1 MSLLHS
7 VEVWLPPLCHSLVLI
22 GVSLLIQSTLLLLI
36 GLAAGRALRR
46 QGSATQRFVV
56 QATLLGVFACCVL
69 TVVPAGHRPALLN
82 LSLPDARTLPALETA
97 ASHPETVVPDS
108 VHRIS
113 RNTSPPDLS
122 PALSTTET
130 AANGVHIE
138 VQPDRP
144 TTDKQVSDNLS
155 EFKHRA
161 FVPQTMSLQ
170 TSRAGWFY
178 VGIAV
183 VWGIGALVQG
193 IWLLLCGWG
202 IRRIVRNSTPVLD
215 ADATAVLTSL
225 CLRQGLRVP
234 EMRTSTEIESI
245 YLAGLRRP
253 VILLPDA
260 YTTDFDATALRAILA
275 HEIAHIALRDT
286 WWTWGARLLCTVC
299 WMQPLLWLLCRER
312 EQVCEEVCDMAALTQ
327 DCSPHAYAA
336 CLVALAERLTNT
348 RSPRLLASGVVG
360 FRSSIGQRVEQILRG
375 SHPIKPLSLST
386 RAGIGVTL
394 AGLVAVLLFTVSA
407 TAAQEKDAWAHDA
420 RLNRKV
426 SIAAEGIP
434 IRDLLALLTQKT
446 GVLLKA
452 DDYVADDKIILFTPS
467 RPLRDILDDIAA
479 LYNDTW
485 LAGPTQDN
493 KNFFRL
499 VRLRDARDYEDGLS
513 QDMNRKMLA
522 QMDAQIKALQ
532 ETPQELARR
541 PVSDPIRVALSTED
555 GRLGTSIFALL
566 TESQR
571 TQLMENWRTQI
582 SVALLS
588 PAQKKPLEPLF
599 FGDKFKPELHNGLVL
614 DQIPRE
620 EMDKHK
626 MRFNLIGSQGNISV
640 YLTAPIG
647 FNMQVSEFSAGAKFL
662 LPPHGNPYTGKAV
675 RDAAELPDP
684 KAVAESQGATW
695 IDRLHAFATKTGTP
709 ILADFYRSRP
719 VHAADG
725 EPNVS
730 NDPAFQALDGLNR
743 PNGYLWWNHG
753 KSLLLRKRDWYSQ
766 RLYEVPDRWVETV
779 GKRVTAHKDAITYA
793 DVLSLSDLSLDQI
806 IGLSGSL
813 GLHTDREMLCG
824 VREMLASVAAC
835 PIDKETPLFKGSFGA
850 GNALDHAVRPNLN
863 NNGQGGLLDNFLR
876 VFPRDLM
883 ETNRKAGGDPS
894 EFGYLIL
901 PHDGAAVGEGSG
913 ASVQIDAMFAI
924 HNGLSAGYILALP
937 TMLPDDRRAKTKID
951 TIP

>member
-1 MSLLHS
+1 MNFLHS
-7 VEVWLPPLCHSLVLI
+7 FEVWLPPLCRSLVLI
-22 GVSLLIQSTLLLLI
+22 GVSILIQSALLLLV

-46 QGSATQRFVV
+46 QGPVTQRFVV

-69 TVVPAGHRPALLN
+69 TVVSAGHRPALLN
-82 LSLPDARTLPALETA
+82 LSLPDARTLPTLETA

-108 VHRIS
+108 AHRIS
-113 RNTSPPDLS
+113 LNTSLPDSPPT
-122 PALSTTET
+122 LSTTET
-130 AANGVHIE
+130 AANGARID
-138 VQPDRP
+138 VQPDLP
-144 TTDKQVSDNLS
+144 TTDKPMNNSLS

-161 FVPQTMSLQ
+161 FRPQAMDLQ
-170 TSRAGWFY
+170 TSRAGWLY
-178 VGIAV
+178 VGIAG

-193 IWLLLCGWG
+193 IWLLLCSLG
-202 IRRIVRNSTPVLD
+202 IRRIVRCSTPIID
-215 ADATAVLTSL
+215 ADATALLTSL

-234 EMRTSTEIESI
+234 EMRSSTEVESI

-253 VILLPDA
+253 VLLLPDTYA
-260 YTTDFDATALRAILA
+260 TDFDAPTLRAILA
-275 HEIAHIALRDT
+275 HEIAHIALRDA
-286 WWTWGARLLCTVC
+286 WWAWGARLLCTVC
-299 WMQPLLWLLCRER
+299 WMQPLLWRLCRER
-312 EQVCEEVCDMAALTQ
+312 EQVCEEVCDMAALAQ

-336 CLVALAERLTNT
+336 CLVALAERLTHA

-360 FRSSIGQRVEQILRG
+360 SRSSLGQRVEQILRG
-375 SHPIKPLSLST
+375 SHPIQPLSLSA
-386 RAGIGVTL
+386 RAGIGAAL
-394 AGLVAVLLFTVSA
+394 AGLVAVLLCTVSA
-407 TAAQEKDAWAHDA
+407 TAAQDKDAWAHDA

-467 RPLRDILDDIAA
+467 RPLRDILEDIAA

-485 LAGPTQDN
+485 LTGPTTDN
-493 KNFFRL
+493 KHFFRL

-522 QMDAQIKALQ
+522 QLAAQVKALQ

-566 TESQR
+566 TEPQR

-582 SVALLS
+582 SVSLLS
-588 PAQKKPLEPLF
+588 PTQKKALEPLF
-599 FGDKFKPELHNGLVL
+599 FGDRFKPELNSGFVL

-620 EMDKHK
+620 EMDKHNL
-626 MRFNLIGSQGNISV
+626 RFNLLGHEGNVSV
-640 YLTAPIG
+640 FLTAPIG

-675 RDAAELPDP
+675 QNAADLPDV
-684 KAVAESQGATW
+684 KAIAESQGATW
-695 IDRLHAFATKTGTP
+695 IDRLHDLATKTGAP
-709 ILADFYRSRP
+709 LLADFYRSRP

-725 EPNVS
+725 EPNIS
-730 NDPAFQALDGLNR
+730 NDPVFRVLDGLNR
-743 PNGYLWWNHG
+743 PNGYLWWNRG
-753 KSLLLRKRDWYSQ
+753 KSLLLRKRDWYRQ
-766 RLYEVPDRWVETV
+766 RLYEVPDRWVEAV
-779 GKRVTAHKDAITYA
+779 GKRVTAHKEALTYA

-806 IGLSGSL
+806 IGLSESL
-813 GLHTDREMLCG
+813 GLHTNRDLMCG
-824 VREMLASVAAC
+824 VREMLASLAAC
-835 PIDKETPLFKGSFGA
+835 PIDKETPLFRGSFA
-850 GNALDHAVRPNLN
+850 AENALEHAVRPNLN

-883 ETNRKAGGDPS
+883 ESIRKDGGAPS

-901 PHDGAAVGEGSG
+901 PHGGDAVGEGTG
-913 ASVQIDAMFAI
+913 ASAQIDVMFALHRGI
-924 HNGLSAGYILALP
+924 TAGYILALP
-937 TMLPDDRRAKTKID
+937 ATLPDDRRAKTKID
-951 TIP
+951 TTP